1 MAQIINITSE
11 ALQATIRRLLP
22 SQQGFGE
29 DLQAT
34 NVVQPIIDLTPTAEG
49 TVLRQDLATALNH
62 GNATTFAVSNNTVT
76 LTNTVGFFRVF
87 GAVNCDSGAA
97 GAARA
102 QFSITDGSTS
112 KVIWKVVQFTSTA
125 QSLNVDFTVFLRP
138 DDSLQAQTNDTNVHM
153 NGATYPIADVKGNLI
168 PPAGFVF
175 E

>member
-1 MAQIINITSE
+1 

-34 NVVQPIIDLTPTAEG
+34 NVVTPIIDLTPTAEG
-49 TVLRQDLATALNH
+49 TVLPTDLARALNM
-62 GNATTFAVSNNTVT
+62 GNASSYSVSNTTTTIVNTT
-76 LTNTVGFFRVF
+76 GFFRVF

-97 GAARA
+97 GASFA
-102 QFSITDGSTS
+102 QFSLTDGAST

-125 QSLNVDFTVFLRP
+125 QSLNVDFVCFIRAG
-138 DDSLQAQTNDTNVHM
+138 DSLQAQTNDSNVHM
-153 NGATYPIADVKGNLI
+153 NGATYSVADVKGNLI
-168 PPAGFVF
+168 PPAGFTF